1 MYLNKIN
8 DKIADTIH
16 IGIKDLQIKKI
27 EIIYSIDVLKEKLL
41 KSSIPT
47 YFIETYLKQ
56 LNDLESKL
64 LRLNFDM
71 IDDISKLHILYKQ
84 FEIIHEE
91 INKKFNTKYNIC
103 NINFNKRLFYT
114 TIPFLIT
121 LLFQLYNDKKNVL
134 FIDYIR
140 FIITNIYII
149 LENTIN
155 EVVLESTKIFIKKLI
170 KSNIGLSIKKY
181 FYDGNIDPENHI
193 GDIKRILSIIN
204 NKQKYILKKNY
215 IK

>member
-91 INKKFNTKYNIC
+91 INKKFNA
-103 NINFNKRLFYT
+103 
-114 TIPFLIT
+114 
-121 LLFQLYNDKKNVL
+121 
-134 FIDYIR
+134 
-140 FIITNIYII
+140 
-149 LENTIN
+149 
-155 EVVLESTKIFIKKLI
+155 
-170 KSNIGLSIKKY
+170 
-181 FYDGNIDPENHI
+181 
-193 GDIKRILSIIN
+193 
-204 NKQKYILKKNY
+204 
-215 IK
+215 